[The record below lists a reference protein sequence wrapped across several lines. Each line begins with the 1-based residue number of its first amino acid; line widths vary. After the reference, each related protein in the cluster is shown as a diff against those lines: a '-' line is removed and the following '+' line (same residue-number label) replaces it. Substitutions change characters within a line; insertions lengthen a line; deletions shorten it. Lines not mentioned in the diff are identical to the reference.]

1 MMSKRLAVQSNV
13 KIPVPLTGSEQR
25 VFEEF
30 NFIDV
35 DMLNTTADITKV
47 YIRVNG
53 EGMPSR
59 LLDIAGSYIADGQ
72 FLSITWDP
80 SETGKQVTLVLGK
93 ESMYFGYRALMSLL
107 NTIYSHI
114 RKNAVTVVVYNGQD
128 QPVNVQ
134 LIGCIDSVCTYSVNI
149 GSAFIVNSKQTV
161 AKTLTPDTS
170 GWMPYLTASLQN
182 TATPTIGAV
191 LVEVIRTATD
201 YQYITYSFAMW
212 DTNVHNY
219 KTDPNYI
226 LIVPW

>member
-1 MMSKRLAVQSNV
+1 MISKRLAVQSNV

-47 YIRVNG
+47 YVRVNG

-93 ESMYFGYRALMSLL
+93 ENMYFGYRALMSLL
-107 NTIYSHI
+107 DTIYSHI
-114 RKNAVTVVVYNGQD
+114 RKIAVTVVVYSDLD

-134 LIGCIDSVCTYSVNI
+134 LVGCTDDICYNNTNI
-149 GSAFIVNSKQTV
+149 GSAFSVNRWQV
-161 AKTLTPDTS
+161 VMKTLTPDTS
-170 GWMPYLTASLQN
+170 GWTPYLSASLQCT
-182 TATPTIGAV
+182 TAPTMGAV
-191 LVEVIRTATD
+191 MVLVMRTAKD
-201 YQYITYSFAMW
+201 YQYITNQFSIR

-219 KTDPNYI
+219 STDRNSI
-226 LIVPW
+226 SVVPW

>member
-1 MMSKRLAVQSNV
+1 MIPRRLAIQSSI

-25 VFEEF
+25 VNEEF

-93 ESMYFGYRALMSLL
+93 ESMYFGYRALMSLF

-114 RKNAVTVVVYNGQD
+114 RKIAVTVVVYNGQD

-134 LIGCIDSVCTYSVNI
+134 LIGCTDNICLNKTNI
-149 GSAFIVNSKQTV
+149 GSGFSVGSQQTV
-161 AKTLTPDTS
+161 MKTLTPDTS
-170 GWMPYLTASLQN
+170 GWTPYLTASLQC
-182 TATPTIGAV
+182 TTVPTIGGVMV
-191 LVEVIRTATD
+191 LVVRTATD
-201 YQYITYSFAMW
+201 YQYITNSFAIR
-212 DTNVHNY
+212 DTNIHDY
-219 KTDPNYI
+219 STDRDYI
-226 LIVPW
+226 SIVPW

>member
-1 MMSKRLAVQSNV
+1 MISKRLAVQSNV

-53 EGMPSR
+53 ESMPSR

-93 ESMYFGYRALMSLL
+93 ENMYFGYRAMMSLL
-107 NTIYSHI
+107 NTIYSHV
-114 RKNAVTVVVYNGQD
+114 RKIAVTVVVYNGQD

-134 LIGCIDSVCTYSVNI
+134 LIGCADNTCFNNTNI
-149 GSAFIVNSKQTV
+149 GSAFSVGSKQTV
-161 AKTLTPDTS
+161 MKTLTPDTS
-170 GWMPYLTASLQN
+170 GWAPYLTASLQCT
-182 TATPTIGAV
+182 TAPTIGGMAV
-191 LVEVIRTATD
+191 SVLRTATD
-201 YQYITYSFAMW
+201 YQFITNSFAIR

-219 KTDPNYI
+219 STDPNYI